1 MAKNLLIDFNNLVS
15 RSFFAVNEFDP
26 DTRRE
31 YIYQSI
37 FYSLNLIIQKFSPC
51 ELHVFADSKSW
62 RKTISD
68 TYKINRATIF
78 ADRPEDKVLYENI
91 LRKLSDLFPKIVKN
105 FYQTKNAETDD
116 LVSIFI
122 EQHPD
127 DTNIIVS
134 TDNDFNQLMNN
145 NVQIY
150 NPVTKRTVCMDRVL
164 DENNNILDFRIDSNG
179 KISVSGKGTPI
190 NEVDNWPEFALFVK
204 TIRGDASDNIFSA
217 YPGVRMESKT
227 RPCILSAFKARKTKD
242 YDWLNFMQQ
251 KWTDHEGQE
260 RLVEDCYNMND
271 RLINLKH
278 IDEPY
283 KSEFEKYIK
292 EYQPNED
299 SKRNRMMVLNRFVI
313 LENLSRME
321 TEINNYLDTL
331 IN

>member
-1 MAKNLLIDFNNLVS
+1 MVKNILIDFNNFVS
-15 RSFFAVNEFDP
+15 RSFFAVNEYDP

-31 YIYQSI
+31 YIYQSF
-37 FYSLNLIIQKFSPC
+37 FYSLNQIIQKFAPC
-51 ELHVFADSKSW
+51 ELHIFADSKSW

-68 TYKINRATIF
+68 TYKINRATVF
-78 ADRPEDKVLYENI
+78 ADRPEDKILYENI
-91 LRKLSDLFPKIVKN
+91 LRKLTDLLPKVVKN
-105 FYQTKNAETDD
+105 FYQCKNAETDD
-116 LVSIFI
+116 LISVFI
-122 EQHPD
+122 EQHPTD
-127 DTNIIVS
+127 VNVIVS
-134 TDNDFNQLMNN
+134 TDNDFNQLISN

-150 NPVTKRTVCMDRVL
+150 NPVTKRTVYIDRIL

-204 TIRGDASDNIFSA
+204 TIRGDTSDNIFSA

-227 RPCILSAFKARKTKD
+227 RPCILNAFKSRKVKD
-242 YDWLNFMQQ
+242 YNWLNFMQQ
-251 KWTDHEGQE
+251 KWTDHEGHE

-283 KSEFEKYIK
+283 RSEFNEYIK
-292 EYQPNED
+292 THVSNQD
-299 SKRNRMMVLNRFVI
+299 SKRNRMMILNRFVI

-321 TEINNYLDTL
+321 EEINNYNSTL